1 MCQQQSVF
9 PHSSKS
15 YHKKI
20 WSRHLLLCSGNPEI
34 CVLLP
39 CLASISRF
47 PLYLTVSIF
56 CHSLALLITIADCLL
71 NLKLTSLYHSNFHT
85 VRWKLSGR
93 TGLQDKMEV
102 SEWTKIKSNFSRK
115 KKRKK
120 NSSPPTSCPCP
131 SSESLTC
138 TSMESQNLAH
148 SRKVKREGLCTTL
161 LQVSLKTHHWP
172 FFQLL
177 KPLLTSYHNRRFT
190 RWRCALKN
198 F

>member
-39 CLASISRF
+39 CLASISHF

-120 NSSPPTSCPCP
+120 NSSPPSYQLPMPIFRKSHLYIYGISKPGTQQEGKERRSVHY
-131 SSESLTC
+131 SLASELENTP
-138 TSMESQNLAH
+138 LALF
-148 SRKVKREGLCTTL
+148 STFKATT
-161 LQVSLKTHHWP
+161 H
-172 FFQLL
+172 FI
-177 KPLLTSYHNRRFT
+177 
-190 RWRCALKN
+190 A
-198 F
+198 

>member
-9 PHSSKS
+9 PHSSKI

-56 CHSLALLITIADCLL
+56 CHSLALLFAIADCLL

-102 SEWTKIKSNFSRK
+102 SEWTKIKSNSSRK
-115 KKRKK
+115 KEEK
-120 NSSPPTSCPCP
+120 NLPPPPLLLAAHAHLQKVSPVH
-131 SSESLTC
+131 LW
-138 TSMESQNLAH
+138 N
-148 SRKVKREGLCTTL
+148 
-161 LQVSLKTHHWP
+161 LKTWH
-172 FFQLL
+172 
-177 KPLLTSYHNRRFT
+177 TAGR
-190 RWRCALKN
+190 
-198 F
+198 